1 MAYFAP
7 YIDATGLH
15 IPTYD
20 DIYNYILTQYCS
32 IYGVTLSTNLSTSDI
47 QDITNR
53 ALMINDCMNGLQLA
67 YNGFMVGSAVG
78 AQQDTLYKLNG
89 ISRNSPTYST
99 ASLSITG
106 LAGATLTNLV
116 AQDQNGNLWTLPA
129 SFTLSGGGT
138 ATVTGTCQT
147 VGAIAAPANTITI
160 EQTPTANWYSVN
172 NAAAAI
178 PGAPVEPD
186 SGFRARQAVSVA
198 NPSQSLVTGT
208 LGDIAQV
215 DGVTRYA
222 TGIPTPGGA
231 PGTSIENP
239 SGSTDSWGNPA
250 HSITM
255 VVEGATDLAVATAI
269 YLNKTPGALTNG
281 STTVS
286 VTDPTTGVN
295 NNISLYRPTY
305 ISIYVS
311 LTVEPLAGYTSATTD
326 AIQAALVAY
335 LNDLQIG
342 ENVTISALYAA
353 AMSVMP
359 TILLPL
365 FSITALTAGTAPSPG
380 GTTDIAIGYYSVSQ
394 TVSGNIVITT

>member
-7 YIDATGLH
+7 YIDATGLN
-15 IPTYD
+15 IPTYQ
-20 DIYNYILTQYCS
+20 DIYDYILTQYCS
-32 IYGVTLSTNLSTSDI
+32 IYGITLSSNLSTSDI
-47 QDITNR
+47 HDITNR
-53 ALMINDCMNGLQLA
+53 ALMINDCMNALQLA
-67 YNGFMVGSAVG
+67 YNGFMVGSAIGV
-78 AQQDTLYKLNG
+78 QQDTLYKVNG
-89 ISRNSPTYST
+89 ISRNAPTYST

-129 SFTLSGGGT
+129 SFTLNGSGL

-147 VGAIAAPANTITI
+147 VGAVSAPSNTINI
-160 EQTPTANWYSVN
+160 PQTPTANWYTVT

-186 SGFRARQAVSVA
+186 SGFRARQAVSVS

-255 VVEGATDLAVATAI
+255 VFEGATDLAVATAI
-269 YLNKTPGALTNG
+269 YLNK
-281 STTVS
+281 
-286 VTDPTTGVN
+286 
-295 NNISLYRPTY
+295 
-305 ISIYVS
+305 
-311 LTVEPLAGYTSATTD
+311 
-326 AIQAALVAY
+326 
-335 LNDLQIG
+335 
-342 ENVTISALYAA
+342 
-353 AMSVMP
+353 
-359 TILLPL
+359 
-365 FSITALTAGTAPSPG
+365 
-380 GTTDIAIGYYSVSQ
+380 
-394 TVSGNIVITT
+394 

>member
-1 MAYFAP
+1 
-7 YIDATGLH
+7 
-15 IPTYD
+15 
-20 DIYNYILTQYCS
+20 
-32 IYGVTLSTNLSTSDI
+32 
-47 QDITNR
+47 
-53 ALMINDCMNGLQLA
+53 MINDCMNGLQLA
-67 YNGFMVGSAVG
+67 YNGFMVGMAIG
-78 AQQDTLYKLNG
+78 AQQDTLYKANG

-99 ASLSITG
+99 ASLTITG
-106 LAGATLTNLV
+106 LALATLTNLI

-129 SFTLSGGGT
+129 SFTLNGSGL

-147 VGAIAAPANTITI
+147 IGAISAPANTITI
-160 EQTPTANWYSVN
+160 EQTPTANWFSVN

-281 STTVS
+281 STTVAVIDPVTS
-286 VTDPTTGVN
+286 VS
-295 NNISLYRPTY
+295 NNISFYRPTY
-305 ISIYVS
+305 VSIYVS
-311 LTVEPLAGYTSATTD
+311 LTVEPLTGYTSATTD

-353 AMSVMP
+353 AMAVMP
-359 TILLPL
+359 TILAPE
-365 FSITALTAGTAPSPG
+365 FSITALTAGTAPAPV
-380 GTTDIAIGYYSVSQ
+380 GTIDIPIAFNAVSQ
-394 TVSGNIVITT
+394 TISADIVITT